1 MCEITDGGRAPQIA
15 ELLLNRY
22 NILVKDLSGKSGMGN
37 REFLRIAIRTEE
49 ENACLVNALKHILR

>member
-1 MCEITDGGRAPQIA
+1 MCEITDGGRALQIA

-22 NILVKDLSGKSGMGN
+22 NILVKNLSGKSGMGN

-49 ENACLVNALKHILR
+49 ENACLVNTLKHILR